1 MRGGDDAVVDAQYS
15 GHPCKRRDISVIRC
29 VQRFGLLV
37 LSSQIFMLL
46 ANEETS
52 SPESAD
58 TGRSGNNLK
67 RRSLGSHHCGSA
79 YPWRKNAGTSSIAS
93 TPYLAGVSGQLPTRS
108 VRSWDFHPAPWPVAR
123 SVLVVAL
130 ALNGLGVSLRT
141 REDGWTAPVD
151 PTPTILRS
159 SSPPT
164 TFTSS
169 TLTFRVLLIRSETQ
183 GIDLYERISRS
194 SPAYLDTC

>member
-1 MRGGDDAVVDAQYS
+1 MLWLMRSTQVTHASDETYPLSVVCKDS
-15 GHPCKRRDISVIRC
+15 GFLFFPRR
-29 VQRFGLLV
+29 
-37 LSSQIFMLL
+37 SSCCWPK
-46 ANEETS
+46 EETS